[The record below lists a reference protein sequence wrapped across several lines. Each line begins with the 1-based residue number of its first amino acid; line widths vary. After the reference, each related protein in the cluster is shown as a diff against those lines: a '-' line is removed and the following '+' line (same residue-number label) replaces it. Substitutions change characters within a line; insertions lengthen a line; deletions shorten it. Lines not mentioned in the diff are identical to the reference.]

1 MATVE
6 AGDQHGGARPPE
18 ALGHHAPDGG
28 AWHQDRLGR
37 EWTARV
43 HILLTTTVG
52 SMVWMGEHGVWDS
65 YKLRVGTAYL
75 FNPERQHSSHNL
87 HGSEARIHL
96 IVNLHESPLAL
107 GQWCAE
113 TGRKGCP

>member
-1 MATVE
+1 VATVE

-96 IVNLHESPLAL
+96 IVNMH
-107 GQWCAE
+107 
-113 TGRKGCP
+113 